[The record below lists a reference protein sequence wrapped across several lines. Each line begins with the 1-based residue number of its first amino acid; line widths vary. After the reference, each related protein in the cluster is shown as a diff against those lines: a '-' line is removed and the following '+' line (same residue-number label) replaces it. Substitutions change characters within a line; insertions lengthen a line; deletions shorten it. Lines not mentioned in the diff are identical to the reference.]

1 MTATSFERFGVG
13 NNEKPSPPCLVGASQ
28 LYSTAPLEPHMGRSG
43 FTLAAPVKEQTL
55 KPHRD
60 GRTRLTEFLVD
71 VKQVCTHD
79 FGKWLART
87 GAEDARR
94 ARRRPPC

>member
-1 MTATSFERFGVG
+1 
-13 NNEKPSPPCLVGASQ
+13 
-28 LYSTAPLEPHMGRSG
+28 MGRSG